1 MLDRTELIQAWLA
14 QIDPELRPTQDQAMN
29 TWWRNIRDTGGL
41 GLSDEGYEWL
51 TRELKLPEWRY
62 HVPHKDATSMSL
74 RRMLTLD
81 RHCPCVYWFKLTS
94 REFQL
99 SFFDSREA
107 MTYNLYG
114 DLDRYLAMLD
124 RT

>member
-1 MLDRTELIQAWLA
+1 MQDRIELTESWLA
-14 QIDPELRPTQDQAMN
+14 QINPELRPPLSQAMS

-41 GLSDEGYEWL
+41 GLSDTGYEWL
-51 TRELKLPEWRY
+51 TKELDMLEWRY
-62 HVPHKDATSMSL
+62 HIPHKNDTSMSL

-114 DLDRYLAMLD
+114 DLDRYLGMLS

>member
-1 MLDRTELIQAWLA
+1 MQDRTELTLGWLA
-14 QIDPELRPTQDQAMN
+14 QLVPETRPSIEVAMS

-41 GLSDEGYEWL
+41 GLSDTGYEWL
-51 TRELKLPEWRY
+51 TQELDLPEWQY
-62 HVPHKDATSMSL
+62 HIPHRDATSRSL

-81 RHCPCVYWFKLTS
+81 RHCPCVYWFKMNS

>member
-1 MLDRTELIQAWLA
+1 MLDRNKLTQGWLA
-14 QIDPELRPTQDQAMN
+14 QLDPETRPNFEEAMS

-41 GLSDEGYEWL
+41 GLSDTGYEWL
-51 TRELKLPEWRY
+51 VQELELPVWQY
-62 HVPHKDATSMSL
+62 HIPHKGASSMSL

-81 RHCPCVYWFKLTS
+81 RHCPCVYWFKMTS

-114 DLDRYLAMLD
+114 DLDRYLDMLN

>member
-1 MLDRTELIQAWLA
+1 MQDRTELTQSWLA
-14 QIDPELRPTQDQAMN
+14 QLDPETRPSAEVAMS

-41 GLSDEGYEWL
+41 GLSDTGYEWL
-51 TRELKLPEWRY
+51 IQELGLPEWRY
-62 HVPHKDATSMSL
+62 HIPHKGASSMSL
-74 RRMLTLD
+74 WRMLILD

-114 DLDRYLAMLD
+114 DLDRYLTMLD